1 MKLRVGLLLSLSLSL
16 RDDEVNEMDVNTVI
30 QLINGVGFPIVA
42 CGGMFWLYIR
52 QNKTFNNS
60 INKFT
65 ECIDNNT
72 ESIKELA
79 SIIKEH
85 FHE

>member
-1 MKLRVGLLLSLSLSL
+1 MN
-16 RDDEVNEMDVNTVI
+16 DEVNDMDVNTVI

-42 CGGMFWLYIR
+42 CGGMFWLYIK
-52 QNKTFNNS
+52 QNKAFNNS

-85 FHE
+85 FNE